1 MLDIRLFSQSMSPTL
16 AHDSLKDARILY
28 EADLRLGT
36 LSLAELALLAEP
48 PPLPFET
55 VLEVRKAGPEETL
68 RKIER
73 SLVSLERK
81 KAGLAARM
89 MGVSKEGFLADEML

>member
-16 AHDSLKDARILY
+16 AHDILKDARILY

-48 PPLPFET
+48 PPPPFET

-73 SLVSLERK
+73 RLVSLERK
-81 KAGLAARM
+81 AGLAAKM